1 MLITLLSFFD
11 RCRHK
16 RGTNNDYHR
25 HNLDTSF
32 HSYSSSPTSSIVY
45 DIMSA
50 DGDYDDDHDDNRVR
64 EDGEWEHVRIPISED
79 EDYEVVFSPSDFCQQ
94 QQGEHQ
100 QQHQEEIIVDT
111 NNSIRNSSNNIIH
124 RVQEWNRQR
133 NLQRNQLGASISKT
147 FTELS
152 REEPDQMEEDAI
164 KRAMELSMLDV
175 ALVYHRHDPS
185 QQRYQQQQKQQI
197 LPHKILD
204 VSENAHPT
212 VIKTAYRKLARLH
225 VSIYHVLYLNF
236 VLRCIGAFLLC
247 SFESYLVL
255 TNNLY
260 ILHLHSA
267 SRQGWRSS

>member
-11 RCRHK
+11 RCRYK
-16 RGTNNDYHR
+16 RSDNNDY
-25 HNLDTSF
+25 
-32 HSYSSSPTSSIVY
+32 YSSSTSPTSSIVH
-45 DIMSA
+45 DVMSA
-50 DGDYDDDHDDNRVR
+50 DGDYDDNDDHDDHNRAR
-64 EDGEWEHVRIPISED
+64 EDGEWQHITIPISEE

-100 QQHQEEIIVDT
+100 QRQQEETIVDT
-111 NNSIRNSSNNIIH
+111 SNNISNNIMD

-175 ALVYHRHDPS
+175 ALVYHRHDDRS
-185 QQRYQQQQKQQI
+185 QQRQQQHPQI
-197 LPHKILD
+197 VPHKILD

-212 VIKTAYRKLARLH
+212 EIKTAYRKLARLH
-225 VSIYHVLYLNF
+225 VSITMCYSNL
-236 VLRCIGAFLLC
+236 VLRCI
-247 SFESYLVL
+247 
-255 TNNLY
+255 
-260 ILHLHSA
+260 
-267 SRQGWRSS
+267 